1 MSLEYNLQFFA
12 AEGQGGEKTEPATE
26 KKLTDARKEGQV
38 AKSREVANGLGLL
51 AVFLVLKLWVGNMG
65 YQFMNVFT
73 VIYEKIPEV
82 VTFWHG
88 NMPQQDTTLVFRK
101 MMLEAVVIMAPLLLI
116 GFLIAFLSDVV
127 QVGWHPTGKTL
138 QPKFSKMSPVSG
150 FKRIFSVNSVV
161 ELIKSLLKIGLIVYI
176 CYNYLKNKWPLLY
189 QLYDL
194 DLMQAIGLI
203 GNTVTDLG
211 IRISLIYMIIA
222 AADFIYQKVKFS
234 RDMRMTKQEV
244 KEEYKQQEGDPQIK
258 GRIRQRMREASQ
270 RRMMQNLPQA
280 DVVITN
286 PTHYAVAIKYDP
298 EVANGLGLLA
308 VFLVLKLWVG
318 NMGYQFMNVFT
329 VIYEKIPEVVTF
341 WHGNMPQQD
350 TTLVFRKMMLEAVVI
365 MAPLLL
371 IGFLI
376 AFLSDV
382 VQVGWHPTGKT
393 LQPKF
398 SKMSP
403 VSGFK
408 RIFSV
413 NSVVELIKSL
423 LKIGLIVYICYNYL
437 KNKWPLLYQ
446 LYDLDLMQA
455 IGLIGNTVTDLGIRI
470 SLIYM
475 IIAAADFIY
484 QKVKFSR
491 DMRMTKQEV
500 KEEYKQQEG
509 DPQIKGRIRQRM
521 REASQRRMMQNL
533 PQADV
538 VITNPTHYAVAIKYD
553 PEVADAPIVIAK
565 GEDYLAAKIK
575 EIARDHQIE
584 IVENKPLARMLYANV
599 DVGQAVPPELY
610 QAVAEVLAFV
620 YHLQGK
626 I

>member
-234 RDMRMTKQEV
+234 RDM
-244 KEEYKQQEGDPQIK
+244 
-258 GRIRQRMREASQ
+258 
-270 RRMMQNLPQA
+270 
-280 DVVITN
+280 
-286 PTHYAVAIKYDP
+286 
-298 EVANGLGLLA
+298 
-308 VFLVLKLWVG
+308 
-318 NMGYQFMNVFT
+318 
-329 VIYEKIPEVVTF
+329 
-341 WHGNMPQQD
+341 
-350 TTLVFRKMMLEAVVI
+350 
-365 MAPLLL
+365 
-371 IGFLI
+371 
-376 AFLSDV
+376 
-382 VQVGWHPTGKT
+382 
-393 LQPKF
+393 
-398 SKMSP
+398 
-403 VSGFK
+403 
-408 RIFSV
+408 
-413 NSVVELIKSL
+413 
-423 LKIGLIVYICYNYL
+423 
-437 KNKWPLLYQ
+437 
-446 LYDLDLMQA
+446 
-455 IGLIGNTVTDLGIRI
+455 
-470 SLIYM
+470 
-475 IIAAADFIY
+475 
-484 QKVKFSR
+484 
-491 DMRMTKQEV
+491 
-500 KEEYKQQEG
+500 
-509 DPQIKGRIRQRM
+509 
-521 REASQRRMMQNL
+521 
-533 PQADV
+533 
-538 VITNPTHYAVAIKYD
+538 KYD